1 MSHVIDSYLEYL
13 YEGSVKKKV
22 LAAAVTT
29 AISILGVTYHG
40 YKKMMDVAEKACKKT
55 PDKEVCMAAARHKAY
70 KARVKSLKSS
80 LVKCS
85 KTNNAGKCRKYIRK
99 TITILRRKIK

>member
-1 MSHVIDSYLEYL
+1 MIVDEYLDYL

-29 AISILGVTYHG
+29 AVSILGVTYHG
-40 YKKMMDVAEKACKKT
+40 YKKVMDVAKKACNKT
-55 PDKEVCMAAARHKAY
+55 PDKEACIAAARHKAY
-70 KARVKSLKSS
+70 KARMKSLKSS
-80 LVKCS
+80 LAKCA